1 VGIRRATAKYEAW
14 LGRHISL
21 VKADLDLKHERMRDG
36 PFPFL
41 RATFYRWAQ
50 IWREV
55 CKELASAPAILAVGD
70 LHVENFGTW
79 RDAEGRLIWGIND
92 FDEAWRL
99 PYTNDLVRLGAS
111 ANLAT
116 RGGHLAIDAKRA
128 AEAILK
134 GYRDGI
140 EAGGR
145 AFVMAEHHLAL
156 RAMAEHRL
164 KDPGVFWKKLDRLPS
179 FRGSPPAGAVKA
191 LRRMLPEA
199 ELPMRIVHRVAG
211 LGSLGRQRF
220 VAIVDSRGGRIAREA
235 KAMAPSACLWDA
247 EKKASRRILYQEIL
261 NRSVRCPDPCVRLK
275 GRWIVRRLSPDCGRI
290 ELWELPAE
298 RDETRLLRAMGWET
312 ANVHL
317 GSGKA
322 REIGRHLAKLD
333 RGWLHNAAGRMT
345 EAVIEEWKSWKSNRS
360 THKE

>member
-1 VGIRRATAKYEAW
+1 LRVGIRKATAKYVAW
-14 LGRHISL
+14 LGRQLAL
-21 VKADLDLKHERMRDG
+21 VEADLELKHQRMREG

-50 IWREV
+50 IWPGI
-55 CKELASAPAILAVGD
+55 CKELASAPAVLAVGD

-99 PYTNDLVRLGAS
+99 PYTNDLVRLATS

-116 RGGHLAIDAKRA
+116 RGGHLAIDAQRA
-128 AEAILK
+128 ADAIVK

-156 RAMAEHRL
+156 RAMAQHRL
-164 KDPGVFWKKLDRLPS
+164 KDPGAFWKKLDGLPS

-191 LRRMLPEA
+191 LRRMLPEPD
-199 ELPMRIVHRVAG
+199 LPWRIVHRIAG

-220 VAIVDSRGGRIAREA
+220 VAIVDWRGGRIAREA
-235 KAMAPSACLWDA
+235 KAMAPSACLWGA

-261 NRSVRCPDPCVRLK
+261 DCSVRCPDPCVKLK

-290 ELWELPAE
+290 ELWELPVE
-298 RDETRLLRAMGWET
+298 RDETRLLQAMGWET

-345 EAVIEEWKSWKSNRS
+345 EAVIEEWKSWKSSKS
-360 THKE
+360 TH